1 MNLGLDKLQSSAEK
15 LAKLPRSY
23 RIAMI
28 PAVMVIV
35 VGGYLWSF
43 WSPAHTELEGLR
55 AQQLE
60 LQRKLNEVRA
70 VAANLSA
77 FEEELH
83 HLDQELTVALRQL
96 PNSKELPVLL
106 TDISSLGKNAG
117 LEFKSFRPKE
127 EVPRE
132 FYAEVP
138 IEIEFTGGFH
148 EIASFFDQVSKLP
161 RIVNIGELKM
171 KIFKETTDG
180 TLLQV
185 EGNATTFR
193 FLEAASAPPAPAA
206 GARPAGQGAAGAGG
220 AQPPASK
227 PAQQGGEA

>member
-1 MNLGLDKLQSSAEK
+1 MDLGLDKLQGGAEK
-15 LAKLPRSY
+15 LAKLPRAY

-43 WSPAHTELEGLR
+43 WSPAHAELEGLR

-77 FEEELH
+77 FEEELNS
-83 HLDQELTVALRQL
+83 LDGELTVALRQL

-106 TDISSLGKNAG
+106 TDISSLGKTAG

-138 IEIEFTGGFH
+138 IEIEFTGSFH
-148 EIASFFDQVSKLP
+148 EVASFFDEIAKLP
-161 RIVNIGELKM
+161 RIVNIADLKM
-171 KIFKETTDG
+171 KIGKESADG

-193 FLEAASAPPAPAA
+193 FLEAAAAPAPTPA
-206 GARPAGQGAAGAGG
+206 GARPGG
-220 AQPPASK
+220 AHGGGAHGGQPPANA

>member
-1 MNLGLDKLQSSAEK
+1 MEFGLDRIQGSFDK
-15 LAKLPRSY
+15 LAKLPKPY
-23 RIAMI
+23 RM
-28 PAVMVIV
+28 AVLPVVVVLVIGV
-35 VGGYLWSF
+35 YLWTF

-70 VAANLSA
+70 VAANLGA
-77 FEEELH
+77 FEEELGR
-83 HLDQELTVALRQL
+83 LDKELVIALRQL

-117 LEFKSFRPKE
+117 LEFKSFKPKD

-138 IEIEFTGGFH
+138 IEIQFTGSFH
-148 EIASFFDQVSKLP
+148 EVATFFDQIAKLP
-161 RIVNIGELKM
+161 RIVNVGELKM
-171 KIFKETTDG
+171 KISKETTEG
-180 TLLQV
+180 TLLEV

-193 FLEAASAPPAPAA
+193 FIEAATTSVGGGA
-206 GARPAGQGAAGAGG
+206 GKPGAAPNAAKGAKR
-220 AQPPASK
+220 ATAAP
-227 PAQQGGEA
+227 QQGGEA